1 MQKISGY
8 IQHLNVALFSYYFS
22 DLYSASV
29 TVSSDTSSLWSGQ
42 WIGDIYL
49 AGQEAEVSLGCEMS
63 VKLLSNKCELSV
75 NWVWNEC
82 EICVNWLSIVCKMSV
97 KLMWIEC
104 ELSVKLLWNY
114 CKMSEN

>member
-42 WIGDIYL
+42 WIGDIYEGNL

-75 NWVWNEC
+75 N
-82 EICVNWLSIVCKMSV
+82 
-97 KLMWIEC
+97 
-104 ELSVKLLWNY
+104 
-114 CKMSEN
+114 